1 VEAKVQGP
9 SCQGILGAGDLA
21 EVRRPRED
29 EPAGTAIPVDRCLD
43 GEREF
48 GQTLDLVDDEDPIAR
63 RPDEG
68 HWICPG
74 RIDDVDVIESHHAMI
89 SPCNEHGRES
99 RLPHLSRTLDRD
111 DWGVLQHLPC
121 SFEQLPW
128 TQGEQFRHAGIV
140 AVQMPVP
147 LIRRPC
153 TVDLPLSNC

>member
-1 VEAKVQGP
+1 MIIQLFAEGVFVK
-9 SCQGILGAGDLA
+9 IAGNDL
-21 EVRRPRED
+21 
-29 EPAGTAIPVDRCLD
+29 L
-43 GEREF
+43 
-48 GQTLDLVDDEDPIAR
+48 
-63 RPDEG
+63 
-68 HWICPG
+68 HMN
-74 RIDDVDVIESHHAMI
+74 DVIESHHAMI

-153 TVDLPLSNC
+153 NVDLPLSNC